1 MFKHKNSSKR
11 LAFNIIVYRMNW
23 VNTSLIGVFV
33 VSACPDRLFET
44 LKKAPVAKYIQ
55 TLLEINVSFIA
66 YESQVMKVFVSVVVF
81 GGLGTN
87 MWLSFYFYTR
97 PTHTLAK
104 I

>member
-1 MFKHKNSSKR
+1 
-11 LAFNIIVYRMNW
+11 MNW

-81 GGLGTN
+81 AGLGTN
-87 MWLSFYFYTR
+87 MWLWFYFYTR

>member
-1 MFKHKNSSKR
+1 
-11 LAFNIIVYRMNW
+11 MNW

-66 YESQVMKVFVSVVVF
+66 YESQVMKVLVWWCLVAWELTCGCGFTFIHVQ
-81 GGLGTN
+81 LT
-87 MWLSFYFYTR
+87 
-97 PTHTLAK
+97 P
-104 I
+104 